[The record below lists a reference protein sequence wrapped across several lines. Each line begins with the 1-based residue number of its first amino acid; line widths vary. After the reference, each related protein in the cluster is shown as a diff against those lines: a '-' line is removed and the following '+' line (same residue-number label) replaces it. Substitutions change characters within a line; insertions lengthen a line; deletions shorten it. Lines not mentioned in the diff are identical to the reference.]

1 MLSFEERLALLE
13 KELAETS
20 PETVLAELQSYE
32 AKGPLAYDFLEE
44 IVEYQMVCTP
54 KRIPL
59 VTQTIKVT
67 AKNDENYYRNDAY
80 TESLGFAA

>member
-1 MLSFEERLALLE
+1 MLSFEERLALLQE
-13 KELAETS
+13 ELAATS
-20 PETVLAELQSYE
+20 PDALLAELQSYE

-44 IVEYQMVCTP
+44 IVEYDMICTP

-67 AKNDENYYRNDAY
+67 AENDEGYYRNDVY